1 MIRLDPK
8 ELQGMFPDMPEGFA
22 ERTGRMLQALV
33 SSKEEKHMKRISLRT
48 TLIAAVLVLSMMTT
62 ALALSRPAILDW
74 LLGNGTAGTE
84 LTQIAQEVSAE
95 ATADGIT
102 ARITGVVYDGRS
114 FAFSYELENA
124 DPDQAALVALCGDLT
139 LNGQTIRLMAYVDDA
154 PDTTLVPSL
163 HLDALPVRRNPVSG
177 GAWSQKLTEGLS
189 GQAVCDVTFIIYR
202 PQKAFAYLCTP
213 DSMLR
218 DAVITDAD
226 ALAEVADVR
235 ATLERFDNA
244 VIVEGEW
251 EDVDRLVREGYT
263 VIGDA
268 EELSNLTE
276 TARITV
282 HFTFDAD
289 RVIAYDLTP
298 AEAIDLPDATVQI
311 SQFLLTPLRT
321 QFCVDVLPAQNTQ
334 EAANALADK
343 LGAYALT
350 DENGAPLAFAA
361 MDGMAVEF
369 PDVQCIDGQ
378 WLCRYREERPGVEAF
393 PQSVGFVTKVGE
405 LFRLTMK

>member
-1 MIRLDPK
+1 MIRLDSK

-22 ERTGRMLQALV
+22 ERTGRMLQALA

-48 TLIAAVLVLSMMTT
+48 ALIAAVLVLSMMTT
-62 ALALSRPAILDW
+62 ALALTRPAILDW
-74 LLGNGTAGTE
+74 LLGNGNAGTK

-95 ATADGIT
+95 AAADGIT

-124 DPDQAALVALCGDLT
+124 APSHAALVALCGDLT
-139 LNGQTIRLMAYVDDA
+139 LNGQVIRLMAYADDA

-177 GAWSQKLTEGLS
+177 GEWSQTLTEGLS
-189 GQAVCDVTFIIYR
+189 GQAACDVTFIIYR

-213 DSMLR
+213 DGMLR
-218 DAVITDAD
+218 DAAITDAD

-251 EDVDRLVREGYT
+251 EDVERLVREGYT

-268 EELSNLTE
+268 EDLSNLTE

-289 RVIAYDLTP
+289 CVVAYDLAS

-321 QFCVDVLPAQNTQ
+321 QFCVDVLPVQNTQ
-334 EAANALADK
+334 DAAKALADE
-343 LGAYALT
+343 LGAYVLA
-350 DENGAPLAFAA
+350 DENGAPLVFAA
-361 MDGMAVEF
+361 MDGMAGEF

-378 WLCRYREERPGVEAF
+378 WRCRYREELAGVEAF
-393 PQSVGFVTKVGE
+393 PQSVGFITKVGE

>member
-8 ELQGMFPDMPEGFA
+8 ELQGMFPDMPEEFA
-22 ERTGRMLQALV
+22 ERTGRMLQALA

-48 TLIAAVLVLSMMTT
+48 ALIAAVLVLSMMTT
-62 ALALSRPAILDW
+62 ALALTRPAILDW
-74 LLGNGTAGTE
+74 LLGNGTAGME

-114 FAFSYELENA
+114 FAFSYELENT
-124 DPDQAALVALCGDLT
+124 DPAQAALVALCGDLT
-139 LNGQTIRLMAYVDDA
+139 LNGQAIRLMAYADDA
-154 PDTTLVPSL
+154 PDTTLVPSP

-177 GAWSQKLTEGLS
+177 GAWSQTLTEGLS
-189 GQAVCDVTFIIYR
+189 GQAACDVTFIVHR

-218 DAVITDAD
+218 DTTLTDD

-235 ATLERFDNA
+235 ATLESFDNA

-251 EDVDRLVREGYT
+251 EDADRLVSEGYT
-263 VIGDA
+263 VIGDS
-268 EELSNLTE
+268 EDLSNLTE

-289 RVIAYDLTP
+289 RVITYDLTP
-298 AEAIDLPDATVQI
+298 AEGIVLPDATVQI

-321 QFCVDVLPAQNTQ
+321 QFCVDVLPVQNTQ

-343 LGAYALT
+343 QGAYALT
-350 DENGAPLAFAA
+350 DENGAPLAFTA
-361 MDGMAVEF
+361 MDDMNDEM

-378 WLCRYREERPGVEAF
+378 WLCRYREELAGVEAF
-393 PQSVGFVTKVGE
+393 SQSVGFVTEVGE
-405 LFRLTMK
+405 IFRLTMK

>member
-22 ERTGRMLQALV
+22 ERTGRMLQALA

-62 ALALSRPAILDW
+62 ALALTRPAILDW
-74 LLGNGTAGTE
+74 LLGNGTAGME

-124 DPDQAALVALCGDLT
+124 DPAQAALVALCGDLT
-139 LNGQTIRLMAYVDDA
+139 LNGQAIRLMAYADDA

-177 GAWSQKLTEGLS
+177 GAWSQTLTEGLS
-189 GQAVCDVTFIIYR
+189 GQAACDVTFIIYR

-213 DSMLR
+213 DSMLC
-218 DAVITDAD
+218 DTTLTDD
-226 ALAEVADVR
+226 ALVEVADVR
-235 ATLERFDNA
+235 ATLESFANA

-268 EELSNLTE
+268 EDFSNLTE

-282 HFTFDAD
+282 HFTFDTD
-289 RVIAYDLTP
+289 RVIAYDLAP
-298 AEAIDLPDATVQI
+298 AEAIALPDATVQI

-334 EAANALADK
+334 ETANALADE
-343 LGAYALT
+343 LGAYALA
-350 DENGAPLAFAA
+350 DENGAPLVFAA
-361 MDGMAVEF
+361 MDGMAGEF

-378 WLCRYREERPGVEAF
+378 WRCRYREELAGVEAF